1 MHKKSYLYRLTH
13 HLRTIF
19 KHHRE
24 VRKNCF
30 ACGLYR
36 QGIMHDLSKL
46 SPAELFPSIKY
57 YEGTRSPYSYEK
69 EKYGYKGVIIM
80 KRASLDDMLTGK
92 ESRYALVIGVA
103 KRAREIADEFK
114 EEGVIT
120 EDKPVLLA
128 IDDFKNH
135 KYNIL
140 EED

>member
-1 MHKKSYLYRLTH
+1 
-13 HLRTIF
+13 
-19 KHHRE
+19 
-24 VRKNCF
+24 
-30 ACGLYR
+30 
-36 QGIMHDLSKL
+36 
-46 SPAELFPSIKY
+46 
-57 YEGTRSPYSYEK
+57 
-69 EKYGYKGVIIM
+69 M

-140 EED
+140 EEDDED